1 MAWLAGRS
9 RSTGLV
15 GVLFRLVDA
24 WRRYVPVSREAIRLN
39 VEPIMWRSTILG
51 AVLATSVVSAATAQM
66 PPDSVAGDHPHTYP
80 FTNGS
85 PDGWT
90 FGPPHLDVAAGYYD
104 ASGSGGSSNAAF
116 FRAHAQLAIKSR
128 YLQLS
133 SDIQFVPALTKA
145 NPSASLVLQIA
156 PLLEGSHFYFSAG
169 AGLITNHTS
178 SGAAAG
184 WVQTQ
189 FAWRAPIH
197 GFAFFGQLG
206 RSLNTGSATELLIGV
221 QHPLAPYRAHGLKS

>member
-1 MAWLAGRS
+1 MSKGM
-9 RSTGLV
+9 V
-15 GVLFRLVDA
+15 GMLICVIGV
-24 WRRYVPVSREAIRLN
+24 WQTYVSLSREGIQLML
-39 VEPIMWRSTILG
+39 EQIMWRSAVLA
-51 AVLATSVVSAATAQM
+51 AVLATSGVSAATAQM
-66 PPDSVAGDHPHTYP
+66 SPDSVAGDHPHTYP

-90 FGPPHLDVAAGYYD
+90 FGPPHIDVAAGYYD
-104 ASGSGGSSNAAF
+104 ASGAGASSSAAF

-145 NPSASLVLQIA
+145 NPSASFVLQIA
-156 PLLEGSHFYFSAG
+156 PLAEGSHFYFSAG
-169 AGLITNHTS
+169 AGLITGHTS

-197 GFAFFGQLG
+197 GFAFFGQVG
-206 RSLNTGSATELLIGV
+206 RSLNTGSATELLVGV
-221 QHPLAPYRAHGLKS
+221 QHPLAPYRAHGLRS